1 MAQCTPK
8 SFDLTGK
15 VALITGA
22 SYGIGMAIAKAMAA
36 NGATIVFND
45 IKQELVDKGIAAYE
59 EAGIKAH
66 GYVCDV
72 TDEDA
77 VNAMVAKITEE
88 VGHINIL
95 VNNAGFGI
103 SGAAELTDTKDS
115 HAQLELN
122 VFGTDNVTRAVLPH
136 MRAQGGGRIVCMS
149 SIAGIVPIPFQL
161 WYSVSKAA
169 IIAYVLALQ
178 NEVKPFNIS
187 VCAIMPGDIASGFTD
202 ARKKSGAGDDVYA
215 GRIERS
221 VAVMEHDERTG
232 MSPEFAGKFVAK
244 YALKKSSRPLV
255 AMGAAYKGA
264 AALVKLLPRQTSNW
278 LVGKIYAK

>member
-1 MAQCTPK
+1 MKKIA
-8 SFDLTGK
+8 LVTG
-15 VALITGA
+15 G
-22 SYGIGMAIAKAMAA
+22 SGGIGRCTAAELAKAGCTVYEFSRREIPADGVAHMSVDITDEQQVRAA
-36 NGATIVFND
+36 
-45 IKQELVDKGIAAYE
+45 VDEIAARE
-59 EAGIKAH
+59 GRI
-66 GYVCDV
+66 D
-72 TDEDA
+72 
-77 VNAMVAKITEE
+77 
-88 VGHINIL
+88 IL

-215 GRIERS
+215 GRIKRS

-232 MSPEFAGKFVAK
+232 MSAEYAGKFVAK

-264 AALVKLLPRQTSNW
+264 AVLVKLLPRQTSNW